1 MISSSSVRGMLAEAA
16 PELVVVAAPVVISAA
31 AMDGNGKP
39 TARSA
44 APCEEPASASVAEAA
59 AVVVAGAVVAVAVA
73 AVGAMSAV
81 AAAAGSMVT
90 FSAGA
95 GCAAEA
101 AMSFWEAIAV
111 APLGFGR
118 RSLEARVLARAVW
131 ESKGQR
137 SRMAKEEEG
146 PQRWLF
152 NAVAPRFVPPNG
164 QVRDTRHASDI
175 CAT

>member
-1 MISSSSVRGMLAEAA
+1 MVEAA
-16 PELVVVAAPVVISAA
+16 PELVVVAAPVVISAV

-39 TARSA
+39 A
-44 APCEEPASASVAEAA
+44 AGSVAACEEPASTSVVEAA

-81 AAAAGSMVT
+81 AVAAGSMVT

-111 APLGFGR
+111 APLGFGH
-118 RSLEARVLARAVW
+118 RSLETRVLAREDW
-131 ESKGQR
+131 ESKGRGSQ
-137 SRMAKEEEG
+137 MAEG
-146 PQRWLF
+146 GRRTY
-152 NAVAPRFVPPNG
+152 AA
-164 QVRDTRHASDI
+164 AI
-175 CAT
+175 